1 MKTRLLQVLLN
12 HHRLID
18 YSLTSGPLKT
28 MKIFHA
34 LVVYLAVISLPYPFA
49 FASPLAIHYD
59 SNGYVNSIA
68 TQNTIDRT
76 LMEHFLGTTVE
87 TCQMDTTHWK
97 KQGDTSRALMKRTS
111 IPGDIQVIE
120 ARQVEITIGFPEV
133 AIISAIILSVAL
145 AGAWISYDNP
155 VRCNVEFPVKNL
167 IKSLLP
173 ETCSVYPK
181 FYLPDVCEI
190 STPQLGYLPLCLFH
204 RV

>member
-1 MKTRLLQVLLN
+1 MKTRLLQVLFN
-12 HHRLID
+12 RLVD
-18 YSLTSGPLKT
+18 YSQTSRPLGT

-34 LVVYLAVISLPYPFA
+34 LVGYLAVISLPYPFA

-59 SNGYVNSIA
+59 SDGYVNSTA
-68 TQNTIDRT
+68 TQNTIDRA
-76 LMEHFLGTTVE
+76 LMEHFLGTIVE

-97 KQGDTSRALMKRTS
+97 KHGDTSRALMKR

-181 FYLPDVCEI
+181 FYLPGVCKI
-190 STPQLGYLPLCLFH
+190 STPQLGYLPLLLFH